1 MGRRLDSTGS
11 STACGRS
18 AIARPGPTSI
28 RAASRRTPR
37 RASAPACSGT
47 FRLPDPWVIQGLPAE
62 AERRFA
68 VGRIVVERRD
78 EDSVAD
84 GPEGAEEDQVQ
95 RGGAGRAEAPRPSDD
110 APPEGDG

>member
-1 MGRRLDSTGS
+1 MV
-11 STACGRS
+11 
-18 AIARPGPTSI
+18 RPGPISI
-28 RAASRRTPR
+28 REASRRTPR

-78 EDSVAD
+78 EDSVDD
-84 GPEGAEEDQVQ
+84 GPEGAEDEPVQ
-95 RGGAGRAEAPRPSDD
+95 SGGDAPSERPPLSDEAPHDLEQADR
-110 APPEGDG
+110 EEQ